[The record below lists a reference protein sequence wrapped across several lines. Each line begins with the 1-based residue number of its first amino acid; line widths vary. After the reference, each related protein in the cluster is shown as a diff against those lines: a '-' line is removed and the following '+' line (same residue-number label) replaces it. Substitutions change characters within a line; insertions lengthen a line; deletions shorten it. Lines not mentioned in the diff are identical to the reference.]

1 MSALAEGSGLHLVQ
15 DGERLLAKLTPV
27 DERTQLDPDGLKA
40 LLHEAGFGKW
50 VVSETSMAMLLDRY
64 ADASAELEIELAK
77 SSDASS
83 QSL

>member
-50 VVSETSMAMLLDRY
+50 VVSETAT
-64 ADASAELEIELAK
+64 ASLLEIEIEHSIRVAIDEK
-77 SSDASS
+77 DRFFAIG
-83 QSL
+83 